1 MFIEL
6 RGASTIDRPVPVPV
20 TAPPPP
26 IAQLSVQ
33 KRTRLLSGR
42 EGAEQLSK
50 SHTPPHRSP
59 VVQQIVCP
67 RLQLWIFGFD
77 YPAPPPQSAHTPK
90 PRVLVIVVIRRPLC
104 DRGGLHRKDFSLL
117 SLFGP
122 SSESNDFDL
131 RLF

>member
-59 VVQQIVCP
+59 VVKQIVCP

-77 YPAPPPQSAHTPK
+77 YPAPPS
-90 PRVLVIVVIRRPLC
+90 PLT
-104 DRGGLHRKDFSLL
+104 HQ
-117 SLFGP
+117 
-122 SSESNDFDL
+122 NHAY
-131 RLF
+131 